1 MAKQIAIA
9 IDGPAG
15 AGKST
20 MAKLLAERLGY
31 VYVDTGAMYRAVTYY
46 MLQKGIDPVAEDAV
60 CASLP
65 AVQLDMTYTPTGDII
80 SVNGYDVTEE
90 IRTPEVSA
98 AVSQVSSYGCVRSL
112 LVRRQ
117 REWGKQGGIVMD
129 GRDIGTVVLPQAELK
144 IFLTASVRVRAL
156 RRLAQ
161 WEREY
166 PDRPQELAAVE
177 ESIRT
182 RDRADS
188 EREISPLRQAEDAV
202 LVDTSDLT
210 PDETVERL
218 LALAKKVM
226 TC

>member
-1 MAKQIAIA
+1 MAKRIAIA

-31 VYVDTGAMYRAVTYY
+31 VYVDTGAMYRAVTLY
-46 MLQKGIDPVAEDAV
+46 MLEQGISPAAEAAV
-60 CASLP
+60 CAALP
-65 AVQLDMTYTPTGDII
+65 AIRLDLTHTSQGDRIA
-80 SVNGYDVTEE
+80 VNDTDVTAA

-98 AVSQVSSYGCVRSL
+98 AVSQVSSYACVRAF
-112 LVRRQ
+112 LVKRQ
-117 REWGKQGGIVMD
+117 REWGAAGGIVMD
-129 GRDIGTVVLPQAELK
+129 GRDIGTVVLPEAELK

-161 WEREY
+161 WQQEY

-177 ESIRT
+177 EGIRA

-202 LVDTSDLT
+202 LVNTDELT
-210 PDETVERL
+210 PEETLARL
-218 LALAKKVM
+218 LALAKKVT